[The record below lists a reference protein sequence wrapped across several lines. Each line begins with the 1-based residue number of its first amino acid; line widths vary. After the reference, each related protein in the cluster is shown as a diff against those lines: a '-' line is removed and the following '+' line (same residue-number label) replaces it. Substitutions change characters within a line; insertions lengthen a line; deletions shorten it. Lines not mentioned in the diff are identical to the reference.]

1 MKTILLMLVS
11 HKLTEMQKR
20 FMLSVVAIVLISGT
34 LAAQNIRVTGK
45 VIDIAGLPIPGVTVL
60 IEGTTT
66 GVATGNDGTYSI
78 EVPANAILDFSSIGM
93 ETQRIPVNNRS
104 VINVTM
110 AESSVIVEEV
120 VVTALGIKKEKKAL
134 GYAVQDLKSDEI
146 LRNKQTNVINSLAG
160 KVAGVNVTQSSG
172 SAGAGSTIIIRG
184 GNSASESR
192 DNQPLFVIDG
202 IIYDNS
208 TVNSGN

>member
-1 MKTILLMLVS
+1 
-11 HKLTEMQKR
+11 
-20 FMLSVVAIVLISGT
+20 MLSVIAIVLISGT

-45 VIDIAGLPIPGVTVL
+45 VIDSAGLPVPGVTVL

-66 GVATGNDGTYSI
+66 GVATGNDGSFSI
-78 EVPANAILDFSSIGM
+78 EVPGNATLLFSAIGM
-93 ETQRIPVNNRS
+93 EVQRVPVGNRS

-110 AESSVIVEEV
+110 AESAVIVEEV

-160 KVAGVNVTQSSG
+160 KVAG
-172 SAGAGSTIIIRG
+172 
-184 GNSASESR
+184 
-192 DNQPLFVIDG
+192 
-202 IIYDNS
+202 
-208 TVNSGN
+208 